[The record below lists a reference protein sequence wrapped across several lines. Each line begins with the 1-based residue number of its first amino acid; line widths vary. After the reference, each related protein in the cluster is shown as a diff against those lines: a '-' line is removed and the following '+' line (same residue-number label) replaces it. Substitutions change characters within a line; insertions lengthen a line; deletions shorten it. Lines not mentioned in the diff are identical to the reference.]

1 MKNKIVM
8 NLQLFAGSKSG
19 VYPCYENQFQIDT
32 AASGG
37 TASLKNIADCETF
50 FVSFDNGV
58 EEWNPY
64 DTEGW
69 TRRLMTSK
77 SVTISVTAKRNVGD
91 AGNDFVAGLAWKNG
105 RNAEADTQWTFPDGT
120 VVKFTKTVINVKNA
134 GSGDSTAVAPLEF
147 DIMSNGKPEITPAE

>member
-32 AASGG
+32 ASGG
-37 TASLKNIADCETF
+37 TASLKNIADCVTF
-50 FVSFDNGV
+50 SVSFDNGV
-58 EEWNPY
+58 EEWNPF

-77 SVTISVTAKRNVGD
+77 SITISVTAKRNV
-91 AGNDFVAGLAWKNG
+91 LQLLK
-105 RNAEADTQWTFPDGT
+105 
-120 VVKFTKTVINVKNA
+120 
-134 GSGDSTAVAPLEF
+134 L
-147 DIMSNGKPEITPAE
+147 